1 MRNTIARLAFA
12 GAAVALAAPAPTLA
26 GSGGFSTSLSRVENF
41 EGRVVPEVV
50 IVTDAGRR
58 SLDRRQL
65 ESAVTSSLRRV
76 RVSPD
81 TIAVQSVATAAL
93 QFAEAQDMGVQT
105 MCWESWCARVSVQGS
120 GN

>member
-1 MRNTIARLAFA
+1 MSKTIARLALA
-12 GAAVALAAPAPTLA
+12 SAAVALATPAPAIA
-26 GSGGFSTSLSRVENF
+26 GLGGFSTSLSRVENF

-58 SLDRRQL
+58 SLDRRQV
-65 ESAVTSSLRRV
+65 ESAVTASLRRV

-81 TIAVQSVATAAL
+81 LIAVQSVATAAL
-93 QFAEAQDMGVQT
+93 QFAEWQDMGVQT
-105 MCWESWCARVSVQGS
+105 MCWETWCARVSVRGG